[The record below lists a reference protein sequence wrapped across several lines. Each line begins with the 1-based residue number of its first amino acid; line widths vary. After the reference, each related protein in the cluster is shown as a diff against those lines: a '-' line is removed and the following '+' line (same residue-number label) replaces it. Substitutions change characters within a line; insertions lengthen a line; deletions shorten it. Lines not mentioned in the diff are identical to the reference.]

1 MKFLFISCISF
12 FVLAAIQRMAIAGPP
27 NLVLIFCDDLGY
39 GDLSCYGSNKN
50 PTPAIDRLAKNGI
63 RFTHFYSS
71 SPVCTPSRASLMT
84 GCYAQRIGM
93 AEDFTGH
100 WVLIPRSRRGLASQE
115 ITFAEALKGE
125 GYATACIGKWHLG
138 DQPEHLPTRHGF
150 DRYFGIPYSND
161 MQNRGRGDPPLPLMD
176 DEQVIEAPVDQKTL
190 TNRYTEEV
198 IKFIE
203 THKDRPFFV
212 YLPHTFP
219 HLPLFA
225 TQPFVEKSENGLYGA
240 SVLEI
245 DNSTDRIVKA
255 LERLGIAENTLVIF
269 TSDNGSNGRNGGSNA
284 PLSGSKGGTM
294 EGGMRVPFIAQW
306 PEKIPPGKTCDSLAT
321 MMDLM
326 PTFLTQVRGTPWR
339 SELPIDGKDIGD
351 LLFAVPGSKTPHE
364 AFYYY
369 RRNQLQAVRSGN
381 WKLHLDLKE
390 TYPRWSDNRLTGE
403 GRSGKLINLAQ
414 DTQEAVDVAGEY
426 PKVMDRLLKLARE
439 AEKSLGAPQMP
450 GEDQRKPK
458 DIEKPVPQTLR
469 RGAPR
474 LNE

>member
-1 MKFLFISCISF
+1 
-12 FVLAAIQRMAIAGPP
+12 
-27 NLVLIFCDDLGY
+27 
-39 GDLSCYGSNKN
+39 
-50 PTPAIDRLAKNGI
+50 
-63 RFTHFYSS
+63 
-71 SPVCTPSRASLMT
+71 
-84 GCYAQRIGM
+84 
-93 AEDFTGH
+93 
-100 WVLIPRSRRGLASQE
+100 
-115 ITFAEALKGE
+115 
-125 GYATACIGKWHLG
+125 
-138 DQPEHLPTRHGF
+138 
-150 DRYFGIPYSND
+150 
-161 MQNRGRGDPPLPLMD
+161 
-176 DEQVIEAPVDQKTL
+176 
-190 TNRYTEEV
+190 
-198 IKFIE
+198 
-203 THKDRPFFV
+203 
-212 YLPHTFP
+212 
-219 HLPLFA
+219 
-225 TQPFVEKSENGLYGA
+225 
-240 SVLEI
+240 
-245 DNSTDRIVKA
+245 
-255 LERLGIAENTLVIF
+255 
-269 TSDNGSNGRNGGSNA
+269 
-284 PLSGSKGGTM
+284 
-294 EGGMRVPFIAQW
+294 MRVPFIAQW

-414 DTQEAVDVAGEY
+414 DAQEAVDVAGEY
-426 PKVMDRLLKLARE
+426 PKVMDRVLKLARE